1 MILILSIMTIV
12 ILLIALGALGALL
25 LNDDGSTPQV
35 AIVAE
40 KFEAK
45 GMHFLKVVVP
55 VDEDIY
61 VGLDV
66 GDEVILEN
74 E

>member
-12 ILLIALGALGALL
+12 ILLITLGALGVLL
-25 LNDDGSTPQV
+25 LNEDGSTPQV
-35 AIVAE
+35 AIVTE
-40 KFEAK
+40 KFEAQ
-45 GMHFLKVVVP
+45 GMHFIKVVAP

-66 GDEVILEN
+66 GDEVTLEN

>member
-1 MILILSIMTIV
+1 MILILSIMIIV

-25 LNDDGSTPQV
+25 LKA

-40 KFEAK
+40 KFEAQ

-55 VDEDIY
+55 VDEDLY

-66 GDEVILEN
+66 GDEATLEN